1 MASSRHLGRVIALQA
16 IYEYGFRAGEGDTTL
31 LEQILKRHFDRHA
44 KNLSD
49 LQFTVE
55 LAQGVVDKAAELDE
69 LISPVAPQRPLTE
82 IPPIDHHILQISVY
96 ELIYKGDVPPK
107 VAINEAVELAK
118 HYGGDNSSKF
128 VNGVLGTLY
137 QQLNDAGRIAAQ
149 PPEPDESSAP
159 ATPAVPPKT

>member
-1 MASSRHLGRVIALQA
+1 MQA
-16 IYEYGFRAGEGDTTL
+16 IYEYGFRTGEGDGAL
-31 LEQILKRHFDRHA
+31 LDQILERHFARHA

-49 LQFTVE
+49 RQFTVE
-55 LAQGVVDKAAELDE
+55 LAQGVVDKAAELDD
-69 LISPVAPQRPLTE
+69 LISPVAPQRPLSE

-137 QQLNDAGRIAAQ
+137 QQLNDAGRIAAE
-149 PPEPDESSAP
+149 PSEPDEP
-159 ATPAVPPKT
+159 AAETAPPKA